1 MPHQIRALRQLRA
14 VHVQSALVFRNIR
27 FNRNAPVTVFR
38 LGFDFRRFRPDANQL
53 FIVAYAQRRAGAKI
67 KHRLGAV
74 GFALPVFAEQHVQPV
89 RKNKGFFAII
99 SEIAESERSDLHN
112 NFARNRK
119 TAAKTLSFPRVLY
132 YNYSR
137 KFQKTQRKNAR
148 LHKNYAKK
156 EKNPRKE
163 EIVLAEKSQVL
174 YLWKLIRDR
183 IQNVIPPVVFDT
195 FIKDLEP
202 EDVIGRKIILK
213 AQTVMTADTI
223 VKKHSAAINDA
234 VEKANVGLDG
244 FRMYVENSVAYPLE
258 GEEDFS
264 DSFRTV
270 PLNKNY
276 TFDSFVV
283 YEDSRFAYQA
293 GLSVAQSER
302 ALFNP
307 LFLYGKSGVG
317 KTHLLQAIGHEVLHQ
332 DSSTNVVYVTGE
344 QFANEFID
352 ASRTQNGQSFTK
364 LRRKYR
370 KADVLLVDDVQ
381 FISGKEKTVEEF
393 LHTFDELFHA
403 HKTIVICAD
412 AAACD
417 ISNLDPRLAARLES
431 GLTVELN
438 LPDDNA
444 RLEILRS
451 KRDRAG
457 MNVSDEI
464 LEFLASRIQ
473 KSVRRLEGAL
483 LRVATFT
490 SLSGDMPDIAKIEQL
505 LRDILRE
512 ETSRILT
519 VDSIQKRVADFYELK
534 VSDLTGK
541 RRPNSIAFPRQ
552 IAMYLSRRLTER
564 SLKDIGQAFGGRDH
578 GTVIHANK
586 LVASRM
592 EEDVRVRDI
601 VQRLEEELRD

>member
-1 MPHQIRALRQLRA
+1 MTPTSELSATWSKITGALQ
-14 VHVQSALVFRNIR
+14 
-27 FNRNAPVTVFR
+27 T
-38 LGFDFRRFRPDANQL
+38 
-53 FIVAYAQRRAGAKI
+53 
-67 KHRLGAV
+67 
-74 GFALPVFAEQHVQPV
+74 
-89 RKNKGFFAII
+89 II
-99 SEIAESERSDLHN
+99 SQDLYDLWFPKFSLFEDNGKTLTLICDASDSMAAMWVENSYTSELKQAVMLALGSERQIKFICTDDLTVP
-112 NFARNRK
+112 APTK
-119 TAAKTLSFPRVLY
+119 EQP
-132 YNYSR
+132 
-137 KFQKTQRKNAR
+137 QKTVIQ
-148 LHKNYAKK
+148 LK
-156 EKNPRKE
+156 EQPT
-163 EIVLAEKSQVL
+163 AE
-174 YLWKLIRDR
+174 
-183 IQNVIPPVVFDT
+183 P
-195 FIKDLEP
+195 
-202 EDVIGRKIILK
+202 
-213 AQTVMTADTI
+213 I
-223 VKKHSAAINDA
+223 VKKQRSQTPKTSLND
-234 VEKANVGLDG
+234 L
-244 FRMYVENSVAYPLE
+244 
-258 GEEDFS
+258 
-264 DSFRTV
+264 
-270 PLNKNY
+270 Y

-283 YEDSRFAYQA
+283 YENSRFAYQA
-293 GLSVAQSER
+293 GLAAAQSER
-302 ALFNP
+302 PLFNP

-317 KTHLLQAIGHEVLHQ
+317 KTHLLQAIGHEVLQ
-332 DSSTNVVYVTGE
+332 QNPSTNVVYVTGE

-417 ISNLDPRLAARLES
+417 IDNLDTRLAARLES
-431 GLTVELN
+431 GLTIELN
-438 LPDDNA
+438 LPDDEG

-464 LEFLASRIQ
+464 LRFLAERIQ

-483 LRVATFT
+483 LRVATFS
-490 SLSGDMPDIAKIEQL
+490 SLSGKMPDISKIELL

-512 ETSRILT
+512 ENSRILT
-519 VDSIQKRVADFYELK
+519 VDTIQKRVADFYELK

-552 IAMYLSRRLTER
+552 IAMYLSRRLTEC
-564 SLKDIGQAFGGRDH
+564 SLKDIGRAFGGRDH

-592 EEDVRVRDI
+592 EDDVRIRDI
-601 VQRLEEELRD
+601 VLRLEEELKE

>member
-1 MPHQIRALRQLRA
+1 MSPEVYGLWFPKFSLLEDSGKTLTLVCDDPMAALWVENSYTPELKQAAMLALGTERQVKFICADEVASITASEGQPQKASSRA
-14 VHVQSALVFRNIR
+14 
-27 FNRNAPVTVFR
+27 
-38 LGFDFRRFRPDANQL
+38 
-53 FIVAYAQRRAGAKI
+53 
-67 KHRLGAV
+67 
-74 GFALPVFAEQHVQPV
+74 
-89 RKNKGFFAII
+89 
-99 SEIAESERSDLHN
+99 
-112 NFARNRK
+112 K
-119 TAAKTLSFPRVLY
+119 TAAVQDSP
-132 YNYSR
+132 
-137 KFQKTQRKNAR
+137 A
-148 LHKNYAKK
+148 
-156 EKNPRKE
+156 P
-163 EIVLAEKSQVL
+163 
-174 YLWKLIRDR
+174 
-183 IQNVIPPVVFDT
+183 
-195 FIKDLEP
+195 
-202 EDVIGRKIILK
+202 
-213 AQTVMTADTI
+213 
-223 VKKHSAAINDA
+223 VKKQRTPGARASLND
-234 VEKANVGLDG
+234 L
-244 FRMYVENSVAYPLE
+244 
-258 GEEDFS
+258 
-264 DSFRTV
+264 
-270 PLNKNY
+270 Y

-283 YEDSRFAYQA
+283 YEDSRFAYKA
-293 GLSVAQSER
+293 GLSIAQSER

-332 DSSTNVVYVTGE
+332 DSSANVVYVTGE

-352 ASRTQNGQSFTK
+352 ASRTQNGQSFAK

-370 KADVLLVDDVQ
+370 RADVLLVDDVQ

-417 ISNLDPRLAARLES
+417 ISNLDSRLAARLES

-438 LPDDNA
+438 LPDDEA

-512 ETSRILT
+512 ENSRILT

-552 IAMYLSRRLTER
+552 IAMYLSRRLTEC
-564 SLKDIGQAFGGRDH
+564 SLKDIGHAFGGRDH
-578 GTVIHANK
+578 GTVIHANR

-601 VQRLEEELRD
+601 VLRLEEDLKD

>member
-1 MPHQIRALRQLRA
+1 MTPPSELSATWSKITGALQTIMSPEVYGLWFPKF
-14 VHVQSALVFRNIR
+14 SLLEDSGKALTLVCDDPM
-27 FNRNAPVTVFR
+27 A
-38 LGFDFRRFRPDANQL
+38 
-53 FIVAYAQRRAGAKI
+53 
-67 KHRLGAV
+67 
-74 GFALPVFAEQHVQPV
+74 AL
-89 RKNKGFFAII
+89 
-99 SEIAESERSDLHN
+99 
-112 NFARNRK
+112 
-119 TAAKTLSFPRVLY
+119 
-132 YNYSR
+132 
-137 KFQKTQRKNAR
+137 
-148 LHKNYAKK
+148 
-156 EKNPRKE
+156 
-163 EIVLAEKSQVL
+163 
-174 YLWKLIRDR
+174 W
-183 IQNVIPPVVFDT
+183 
-195 FIKDLEP
+195 
-202 EDVIGRKIILK
+202 
-213 AQTVMTADTI
+213 
-223 VKKHSAAINDA
+223 
-234 VEKANVGLDG
+234 
-244 FRMYVENSVAYPLE
+244 VENSYTPELKQAAMLALGTERQIKFVCTDEVASMPAAE
-258 GEEDFS
+258 GQPQKAS
-264 DSFRTV
+264 SRAKTPQAADSPAAPVKKQRTSAARAC
-270 PLNKNY
+270 LNDLY

-352 ASRTQNGQSFTK
+352 ASRTQNGQSFAK

-473 KSVRRLEGAL
+473 KSVRRL
-483 LRVATFT
+483 V
-490 SLSGDMPDIAKIEQL
+490 
-505 LRDILRE
+505 
-512 ETSRILT
+512 
-519 VDSIQKRVADFYELK
+519 
-534 VSDLTGK
+534 
-541 RRPNSIAFPRQ
+541 
-552 IAMYLSRRLTER
+552 
-564 SLKDIGQAFGGRDH
+564 
-578 GTVIHANK
+578 
-586 LVASRM
+586 
-592 EEDVRVRDI
+592 
-601 VQRLEEELRD
+601 

>member
-1 MPHQIRALRQLRA
+1 MIGIIGAMEEEVAALKSEMADAKVTEFASMTFYKGTLCGKDAVVVRSGIGKVNAAICAQILVDKFGVDTLINTGVAGSLDADINIGDIVISTDA
-14 VHVQSALVFRNIR
+14 VQHDMDVSMLGD
-27 FNRNAPVTVFR
+27 PVGQIPRMDTF
-38 LGFDFRRFRPDANQL
+38 
-53 FIVAYAQRRAGAKI
+53 
-67 KHRLGAV
+67 
-74 GFALPVFAEQHVQPV
+74 
-89 RKNKGFFAII
+89 
-99 SEIAESERSDLHN
+99 
-112 NFARNRK
+112 
-119 TAAKTLSFPRVLY
+119 SFPADEKLVKLAVEVNKEVNPDIQTFTGRVL
-132 YNYSR
+132 
-137 KFQKTQRKNAR
+137 
-148 LHKNYAKK
+148 
-156 EKNPRKE
+156 
-163 EIVLAEKSQVL
+163 
-174 YLWKLIRDR
+174 
-183 IQNVIPPVVFDT
+183 
-195 FIKDLEP
+195 
-202 EDVIGRKIILK
+202 
-213 AQTVMTADTI
+213 
-223 VKKHSAAINDA
+223 
-234 VEKANVGLDG
+234 
-244 FRMYVENSVAYPLE
+244 
-258 GEEDFS
+258 
-264 DSFRTV
+264 
-270 PLNKNY
+270 
-276 TFDSFVV
+276 
-283 YEDSRFAYQA
+283 
-293 GLSVAQSER
+293 
-302 ALFNP
+302 
-307 LFLYGKSGVG
+307 SG
-317 KTHLLQAIGHEVLHQ
+317 
-332 DSSTNVVYVTGE
+332 D
-344 QFANEFID
+344 
-352 ASRTQNGQSFTK
+352 
-364 LRRKYR
+364 
-370 KADVLLVDDVQ
+370 Q

>member
-1 MPHQIRALRQLRA
+1 MTPPSELSATWSRITGALQTIMSPEVYGLWFPKF
-14 VHVQSALVFRNIR
+14 SLLEDSGKALTLVCDDPM
-27 FNRNAPVTVFR
+27 A
-38 LGFDFRRFRPDANQL
+38 
-53 FIVAYAQRRAGAKI
+53 
-67 KHRLGAV
+67 
-74 GFALPVFAEQHVQPV
+74 AL
-89 RKNKGFFAII
+89 
-99 SEIAESERSDLHN
+99 
-112 NFARNRK
+112 
-119 TAAKTLSFPRVLY
+119 
-132 YNYSR
+132 
-137 KFQKTQRKNAR
+137 
-148 LHKNYAKK
+148 
-156 EKNPRKE
+156 
-163 EIVLAEKSQVL
+163 
-174 YLWKLIRDR
+174 W
-183 IQNVIPPVVFDT
+183 
-195 FIKDLEP
+195 
-202 EDVIGRKIILK
+202 
-213 AQTVMTADTI
+213 
-223 VKKHSAAINDA
+223 
-234 VEKANVGLDG
+234 
-244 FRMYVENSVAYPLE
+244 VENSYTPELKQAAMLALGTERQIKFVCTDEVASMPAAE
-258 GEEDFS
+258 GQPQKASSRAKTPQAADIPATPVKKQ
-264 DSFRTV
+264 RT
-270 PLNKNY
+270 PAARACLNDLY

-293 GLSVAQSER
+293 GLSAAQSER
-302 ALFNP
+302 PLFNP

-370 KADVLLVDDVQ
+370 KADVLP
-381 FISGKEKTVEEF
+381 VEEF

-490 SLSGDMPDIAKIEQL
+490 SLSGGMPDIAKIEQL

>member
-1 MPHQIRALRQLRA
+1 MSPEVYGLWFPKFSLLED
-14 VHVQSALVFRNIR
+14 S
-27 FNRNAPVTVFR
+27 
-38 LGFDFRRFRPDANQL
+38 G
-53 FIVAYAQRRAGAKI
+53 
-67 KHRLGAV
+67 
-74 GFALPVFAEQHVQPV
+74 
-89 RKNKGFFAII
+89 
-99 SEIAESERSDLHN
+99 
-112 NFARNRK
+112 
-119 TAAKTLSFPRVLY
+119 KTLTLVCDDPM
-132 YNYSR
+132 
-137 KFQKTQRKNAR
+137 A
-148 LHKNYAKK
+148 A
-156 EKNPRKE
+156 
-163 EIVLAEKSQVL
+163 
-174 YLWKLIRDR
+174 LW
-183 IQNVIPPVVFDT
+183 
-195 FIKDLEP
+195 
-202 EDVIGRKIILK
+202 
-213 AQTVMTADTI
+213 
-223 VKKHSAAINDA
+223 
-234 VEKANVGLDG
+234 
-244 FRMYVENSVAYPLE
+244 VENSYTPELKQAAMLALGTERQVKFICADEVASITSSE
-258 GEEDFS
+258 GQPQKAS
-264 DSFRTV
+264 SRAKAAAVQDSPAPAKKQRT
-270 PLNKNY
+270 PGTRAALNDLY

-283 YEDSRFAYQA
+283 YEDSRFAYKA
-293 GLSVAQSER
+293 GLSIAQSER

-332 DSSTNVVYVTGE
+332 DSSANVVYVTGE

-352 ASRTQNGQSFTK
+352 ASRTQNGQSFAK

-417 ISNLDPRLAARLES
+417 ISNLDSRLAARLES

-438 LPDDNA
+438 LPGDEA

-512 ETSRILT
+512 ENSRILT

-552 IAMYLSRRLTER
+552 IAMYLSRRLTEC
-564 SLKDIGQAFGGRDH
+564 SLKDIGHAFGGRDH

-592 EEDVRVRDI
+592 EGDVRVRDI
-601 VQRLEEELRD
+601 VLRLEEDLKD

>member
-1 MPHQIRALRQLRA
+1 MTPPSELSATWSRITGALQTIMSPEVYGLWFPKF
-14 VHVQSALVFRNIR
+14 SL
-27 FNRNAPVTVFR
+27 
-38 LGFDFRRFRPDANQL
+38 LEDSG
-53 FIVAYAQRRAGAKI
+53 
-67 KHRLGAV
+67 
-74 GFALPVFAEQHVQPV
+74 
-89 RKNKGFFAII
+89 
-99 SEIAESERSDLHN
+99 
-112 NFARNRK
+112 
-119 TAAKTLSFPRVLY
+119 KTLTLVCDDPM
-132 YNYSR
+132 
-137 KFQKTQRKNAR
+137 A
-148 LHKNYAKK
+148 A
-156 EKNPRKE
+156 
-163 EIVLAEKSQVL
+163 
-174 YLWKLIRDR
+174 LW
-183 IQNVIPPVVFDT
+183 
-195 FIKDLEP
+195 
-202 EDVIGRKIILK
+202 
-213 AQTVMTADTI
+213 
-223 VKKHSAAINDA
+223 
-234 VEKANVGLDG
+234 
-244 FRMYVENSVAYPLE
+244 VENSYTPELKQAAMLALGTERQVKFICADEVASLPAAE
-258 GEEDFS
+258 GQPQKAS
-264 DSFRTV
+264 SRSKTPQMQDSPAAPAKKQRSQGTRAC
-270 PLNKNY
+270 LNDLY

-293 GLSVAQSER
+293 GLSIAQSER

-332 DSSTNVVYVTGE
+332 DSSANVVYVTGE

-352 ASRTQNGQSFTK
+352 ASRTQNGQSFAK

-393 LHTFDELFHA
+393 LHTFDELFHS

-417 ISNLDPRLAARLES
+417 ISNLDSRLAARLES

-438 LPDDNA
+438 LPDDDA

-519 VDSIQKRVADFYELK
+519 VDSIQKR
-534 VSDLTGK
+534 LTGK

-552 IAMYLSRRLTER
+552 IAMYLSRRLTEC

-601 VQRLEEELRD
+601 VLRLEEDLKD

>member
-1 MPHQIRALRQLRA
+1 MPAAEGQPQKASSRAKTPQA
-14 VHVQSALVFRNIR
+14 ADSPA
-27 FNRNAPVTVFR
+27 APVKK
-38 LGFDFRRFRPDANQL
+38 
-53 FIVAYAQRRAGAKI
+53 QR
-67 KHRLGAV
+67 
-74 GFALPVFAEQHVQPV
+74 
-89 RKNKGFFAII
+89 
-99 SEIAESERSDLHN
+99 
-112 NFARNRK
+112 
-119 TAAKTLSFPRVLY
+119 T
-132 YNYSR
+132 
-137 KFQKTQRKNAR
+137 
-148 LHKNYAKK
+148 
-156 EKNPRKE
+156 
-163 EIVLAEKSQVL
+163 
-174 YLWKLIRDR
+174 
-183 IQNVIPPVVFDT
+183 
-195 FIKDLEP
+195 
-202 EDVIGRKIILK
+202 
-213 AQTVMTADTI
+213 
-223 VKKHSAAINDA
+223 SAARACLND
-234 VEKANVGLDG
+234 L
-244 FRMYVENSVAYPLE
+244 
-258 GEEDFS
+258 
-264 DSFRTV
+264 
-270 PLNKNY
+270 Y

>member
-1 MPHQIRALRQLRA
+1 MSPEVYGLWFPKFSLLED
-14 VHVQSALVFRNIR
+14 S
-27 FNRNAPVTVFR
+27 
-38 LGFDFRRFRPDANQL
+38 G
-53 FIVAYAQRRAGAKI
+53 
-67 KHRLGAV
+67 
-74 GFALPVFAEQHVQPV
+74 
-89 RKNKGFFAII
+89 
-99 SEIAESERSDLHN
+99 
-112 NFARNRK
+112 
-119 TAAKTLSFPRVLY
+119 KTLTLVCDDPM
-132 YNYSR
+132 
-137 KFQKTQRKNAR
+137 A
-148 LHKNYAKK
+148 A
-156 EKNPRKE
+156 
-163 EIVLAEKSQVL
+163 
-174 YLWKLIRDR
+174 LW
-183 IQNVIPPVVFDT
+183 
-195 FIKDLEP
+195 
-202 EDVIGRKIILK
+202 
-213 AQTVMTADTI
+213 
-223 VKKHSAAINDA
+223 
-234 VEKANVGLDG
+234 
-244 FRMYVENSVAYPLE
+244 VENSYTPELKQAAMLALGTERQVKFICADEVASITSS
-258 GEEDFS
+258 EEQPQKAS
-264 DSFRTV
+264 SRTKTPHGHDSPAAPVKKRT
-270 PLNKNY
+270 PGTRASLNDLY

-283 YEDSRFAYQA
+283 YEDSRFAYKA
-293 GLSVAQSER
+293 GLSIAQSER

-317 KTHLLQAIGHEVLHQ
+317 KTHLLQAIGHEVLRQ
-332 DSSTNVVYVTGE
+332 DSSANVVYVTGE

-352 ASRTQNGQSFTK
+352 ASRTQNGQSFAK

-403 HKTIVICAD
+403 HKPIVICAD

-417 ISNLDPRLAARLES
+417 ISNLDSRLAARLES

-438 LPDDNA
+438 LPGDDA

-464 LEFLASRIQ
+464 LEFLANRIQ

-512 ETSRILT
+512 ESSRILT

-552 IAMYLSRRLTER
+552 IAMYLSRRLTEC
-564 SLKDIGQAFGGRDH
+564 SLKDIGHAFGGRDH

-601 VQRLEEELRD
+601 VLRLEEDLKD

>member
-1 MPHQIRALRQLRA
+1 MTPPSELSATWSRITGALQTIMSPEVYGLWFPKF
-14 VHVQSALVFRNIR
+14 SLLEDSGKALTLVCDDPM
-27 FNRNAPVTVFR
+27 A
-38 LGFDFRRFRPDANQL
+38 
-53 FIVAYAQRRAGAKI
+53 
-67 KHRLGAV
+67 
-74 GFALPVFAEQHVQPV
+74 AL
-89 RKNKGFFAII
+89 
-99 SEIAESERSDLHN
+99 
-112 NFARNRK
+112 
-119 TAAKTLSFPRVLY
+119 
-132 YNYSR
+132 
-137 KFQKTQRKNAR
+137 
-148 LHKNYAKK
+148 
-156 EKNPRKE
+156 
-163 EIVLAEKSQVL
+163 
-174 YLWKLIRDR
+174 W
-183 IQNVIPPVVFDT
+183 
-195 FIKDLEP
+195 
-202 EDVIGRKIILK
+202 
-213 AQTVMTADTI
+213 
-223 VKKHSAAINDA
+223 
-234 VEKANVGLDG
+234 
-244 FRMYVENSVAYPLE
+244 VENSYTPELKQAAMLALGTERQIKFICTDEVASMPAAE
-258 GEEDFS
+258 GQPQKAS
-264 DSFRTV
+264 SRAKTPQTADSPAAPAKKQRT
-270 PLNKNY
+270 PAARACLNDLY

-293 GLSVAQSER
+293 GLSAAQSER

-451 KRDRAG
+451 KR
-457 MNVSDEI
+457 
-464 LEFLASRIQ
+464 
-473 KSVRRLEGAL
+473 VRRLEGAL